1 MSQLGFKQLP
11 IFIENCLYKS
21 IAIISNKSPVLFAEN
36 IQDFRN
42 VLNKDA
48 DQISFNQSPQEL
60 ELLFW
65 VFKGRVSIELTLAF
79 PRSSF
84 RSDLTVIEE
93 VQILG

>member
-21 IAIISNKSPVLFAEN
+21 IAIISNKSPGLFEEN
-36 IQDFRN
+36 IQNFRN
-42 VLNKDA
+42 TLDE

-65 VFKGRVSIELTLAF
+65 VFKGRVSIALTLAF
-79 PRSSF
+79 PRTAF
-84 RSDLTVIEE
+84 RSDLKVAEE
-93 VQILG
+93 VQISG